1 MYCGF
6 ISFKVILKFS
16 FFLGKHALCCE
27 VVMDKGK
34 MTKRILMML
43 IGNVI
48 LGMGAGMLRAADFG
62 VDPYQCFVLG
72 VDKVLKLGYGTTFVI
87 VNAIFL
93 VLMIIFARK
102 MLNLGT
108 LVNMFLLGYIIDFSC
123 SFLLTLTPSPIV
135 AVRVIYFIV
144 SILLITFASAVIYTA
159 DMGVSTYDWIAL
171 RTAEV
176 QKKVPFKWC
185 RVGTDLVCVI
195 IGLVFAIIPGIGTI
209 VTAFLLGPLV
219 SFFRTYCSEPFL
231 YGKNQAV

>member
-1 MYCGF
+1 M
-6 ISFKVILKFS
+6 I
-16 FFLGKHALCCE
+16 
-27 VVMDKGK
+27 
-34 MTKRILMML
+34 

-72 VDKVLKLGYGTTFVI
+72 IDNLLKLGYGTTFVV
-87 VNAIFL
+87 VNAVFL
-93 VLMIIFARK
+93 VLMLVFARR

-108 LVNMFLLGYIIDFSC
+108 LVNMFFLGYIIDFSHSIC
-123 SFLLTLTPSPIV
+123 MNITPLPSV
-135 AVRVIYFIV
+135 LVRVVYFIV
-144 SILLITFASAVIYTA
+144 SILLITFSSAVIYTA

-171 RTAEV
+171 KTAEA
-176 QKKVPFKWC
+176 QKIVSFKWC

-195 IGLVFAIIPGIGTI
+195 IGLVFSIIPGIGTI

-231 YGKNQAV
+231 YGKANRESQRPFLEVKA

>member
-1 MYCGF
+1 
-6 ISFKVILKFS
+6 
-16 FFLGKHALCCE
+16 
-27 VVMDKGK
+27 MDKGNIY
-34 MTKRILMML
+34 KRIFMMI

-72 VDKVLKLGYGTTFVI
+72 IDNLLKLGYGTTFVV
-87 VNAIFL
+87 VNAVFL
-93 VLMIIFARK
+93 VLMLVFARR

-108 LVNMFLLGYIIDFSC
+108 LVNMFFLGYIIDFSHSIC
-123 SFLLTLTPSPIV
+123 MNITPLPSV
-135 AVRVIYFIV
+135 LVRVVYFIV
-144 SILLITFASAVIYTA
+144 SILLITFSSAVIYTA

-171 RTAEV
+171 KTAEA
-176 QKKVPFKWC
+176 QKIVSFKWC

-195 IGLVFAIIPGIGTI
+195 IGLVFSIIPGIGTI

-231 YGKNQAV
+231 YGKANRESQ

>member
-1 MYCGF
+1 
-6 ISFKVILKFS
+6 
-16 FFLGKHALCCE
+16 
-27 VVMDKGK
+27 MDKGK
-34 MTKRILMML
+34 ITKRIIMMI

-72 VDKVLKLGYGTTFVI
+72 IDNLLKLGYGTTFVV
-87 VNAIFL
+87 VNAVFL
-93 VLMIIFARK
+93 VLMLVFARR

-108 LVNMFLLGYIIDFSC
+108 LVNMFFLGYIIDFSHSIC
-123 SFLLTLTPSPIV
+123 MNITPLPSV
-135 AVRVIYFIV
+135 LVRVVYFIV
-144 SILLITFASAVIYTA
+144 SILLITFSSAVIYTA

-171 RTAEV
+171 KTAEV
-176 QKKVPFKWC
+176 QKIVSFKWC

-195 IGLVFAIIPGIGTI
+195 IGLVFSIIPGIGTI

-231 YGKNQAV
+231 YGKADRESQ